1 MAHDPTCTLLCA
13 TATRADRANDR
24 RQKVSK
30 MASDWEFVHN
40 VATDGGWT
48 DGLRQ
53 IFDYRDLGIADAT
66 GGDFVAH
73 IVRANGREQ
82 PDDVQQ
88 WHVHDCKFQFV
99 QVLEG
104 WAKFEYEGIGV
115 RTLRKGDCINRSD
128 PLVIN
133 KI

>member
-1 MAHDPTCTLLCA
+1 
-13 TATRADRANDR
+13 
-24 RQKVSK
+24 

-53 IFDYRDLGIADAT
+53 IFDYRDLGIGDAT

-104 WAKFEYEGIGV
+104 WAKFEYEGQGIH
-115 RTLRKGDCINRSD
+115 TIRKGDVVLQPPLIKHRELEISD
-128 PLVIN
+128 DFAVLEIVSPADFATRVVDAPTDD
-133 KI
+133 